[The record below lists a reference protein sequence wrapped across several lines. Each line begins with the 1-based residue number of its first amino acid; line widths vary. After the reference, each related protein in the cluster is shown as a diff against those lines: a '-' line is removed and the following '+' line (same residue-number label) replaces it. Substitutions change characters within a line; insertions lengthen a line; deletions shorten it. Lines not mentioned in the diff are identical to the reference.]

1 MHSMR
6 GGDNANAM
14 IYVALDT
21 LAKPCNALF
30 FMTSGALLLP
40 IKTDG
45 KTFLKRRMG
54 KIIIPCLV
62 WTIIYNLSKVAWGD
76 RSISDMFAILVY
88 VPFSSGAYGILWFVY
103 ILIGLYLLVPILS
116 PWLISVSK
124 NSVKCLLGLW
134 VVTLVLIIAR
144 NFISFP
150 DDERQMLYYFGG
162 YGGYFLLG
170 YYFHQYRPRHSV
182 LLLLILIICPF
193 AIALLLRTPSFL
205 DVDRWSVLGYLSLFT
220 ALCAY
225 GWFGLIQKLVFPR
238 TIENAN
244 DGQKLL
250 LKGIITRVSNLSFGV
265 YLSHIIVC
273 NAIWRI
279 PFVTSH
285 GCVLELI
292 LTILLTFSISLGI
305 VWLISLLPFAQYII
319 GYKQR

>member
-1 MHSMR
+1 MQC
-6 GGDNANAM
+6 
-14 IYVALDT
+14 IV
-21 LAKPCNALF
+21 

-40 IKTDG
+40 IKTDD
-45 KTFLKRRMG
+45 KDFLKRRMG

-76 RSISDMFAILVY
+76 KGISDMFSVLVN

-103 ILIGLYLLVPILS
+103 ILIGLYFLAPILS
-116 PWLISVSK
+116 PWLISASK
-124 NSVKCLLGLW
+124 NSVKWLLGLW
-134 VVTLVLIIAR
+134 LVSLVLIIAR
-144 NFISFP
+144 NFISIP
-150 DDERQMLYYFGG
+150 GDERQMLYYFGG

-170 YYFHQYRPRHSV
+170 YYLHQYHPRHGI
-182 LLLLILIICPF
+182 LLLLILILCPF
-193 AIALLLRTPSFL
+193 AVALLLRTPSFL
-205 DVDRWSVLGYLSLFT
+205 GIDRWSVLGYLSLFT

-225 GWFGLIQKLVFPR
+225 GWFGLIQKIVFPD
-238 TIENAN
+238 TIENAS
-244 DGQKLL
+244 DGQKHS
-250 LKGIITRVSNLSFGV
+250 LKSIITKVSNLSFGV